1 MFGLFGKKKKKKP
14 VREDP
19 ATKKAKAMEVLNKLK
34 MKYQTDEAR
43 LDHLEGEIKRVKKLL
58 VTEKKKKK
66 PDMRVIKRHFASWK
80 MKEKQ
85 YDTYN
90 NYLISTQKQ
99 IDSIETQMGAADTV
113 ALMKSS
119 AAYIKANQPNVEEVE
134 DVTSD
139 LAEGVEDLDEV
150 NNLIGEHAN
159 LGMDEDDMMG
169 ELEDMLDAESEED
182 EIDVEL
188 PTPSAAVSTATEL
201 PDAPTADLPAVAE
214 PTAAK
219 TAAAPKR
226 VPIAVGA
233 SSTTND
239 DEAELEAWFGS

>member
-1 MFGLFGKKKKKKP
+1 MK
-14 VREDP
+14 
-19 ATKKAKAMEVLNKLK
+19 VLNALK
-34 MKYQTDEAR
+34 MKLQTDEAR
-43 LDHLEGEIKRVKKLL
+43 INHLEDEIKHVKKKL

-66 PDMRVIKRHFASWK
+66 PDMRVIKRHFTSWK

-85 YDTYN
+85 YETYN

-113 ALMKSS
+113 ALMKQS
-119 AAYIKANQPNVEEVE
+119 ATYIKANQPNVEEVE

-159 LGMDEDDMMG
+159 MGMDEDDMMG
-169 ELEDMLDAESEED
+169 ELDEMLEGESEED
-182 EIDVEL
+182 EVDVEL
-188 PTPSAAVSTATEL
+188 PTPSAATATATHTEL
-201 PDAPTADLPAVAE
+201 PDAPTAELPAVAN
-214 PTAAK
+214 PAVAQST
-219 TAAAPKR
+219 TPKR

-233 SSTTND
+233 ASGPASTAVDD
-239 DEAELEAWFGS
+239 DEAELAAWFGS